1 MPHRLTIS
9 VCHPKVSHVRTT
21 TIRELKHATT
31 TVLSWVADGETVEV
45 RRRSEPVA
53 LLSPPKRR
61 TAIRRPDFAARLKA
75 AYGKRVPT
83 TTATDLVSESRGTT

>member
-1 MPHRLTIS
+1 MR
-9 VCHPKVSHVRTT
+9 RT
-21 TIRELKHATT
+21 TIRELKHQTT

-61 TAIRRPDFAARLKA
+61 AAIRRPDFVARLKA
-75 AYGKRVPT
+75 VYGRKALT
-83 TTATDLVSESRGTT
+83 TTGTDLVSESRGGT